1 MRKKSYLSLLTG
13 LLFSALVL
21 SACSGSGNA
30 NNPGTAGDGATTA
43 EASEVTQE
51 DVEKL
56 IIGKWI
62 VAEIDGQPA
71 PTNLKSVYDIVSN
84 TQAITSVS
92 RTVTNDRWKDHV
104 ERRVDID
111 GNTVTI
117 SAPPDDGETTV
128 HEFTITNINTEEFTA
143 NKKITITDKDKEPI
157 VKESVVKFVKLYD
170 DYNDDVIGIWEGHCT
185 SEGSVF
191 DDGQEHR
198 WEYKDDG
205 TFVYYVKD
213 GDDWIPSN
221 DTLNEYFV
229 DGNLLCTRWMENGA
243 ENREWWEISIDGN
256 KMNWSALRE
265 DEDGKTFTATFEMT
279 KVK

>member
-21 SACSGSGNA
+21 SACSDSGNA

-71 PTNLKSVYDIVSN
+71 PTNLKSIYDIVSN

-92 RTVTNDRWKDHV
+92 HTDPNARWKDHV

-117 SAPPDDGETTV
+117 STIHDDGESVV

-143 NKKITITDKDKEPI
+143 NKKLTITDKDKEPI

-205 TFVYYVKD
+205 TFVYYDKD

-279 KVK
+279 KVQ

>member
-1 MRKKSYLSLLTG
+1 MRKKNYLT
-13 LLFSALVL
+13 LLFGVL
-21 SACSGSGNA
+21 FCAFVLTACSISVNV
-30 NNPGTAGDGATTA
+30 NNPSTAGDGATTA

-62 VAEIDGQPA
+62 TSEIDGQPA
-71 PTNLKSVYDIVSN
+71 PTNLKSIYDIVSN
-84 TQAITSVS
+84 TQAFSSVS
-92 RTVTNDRWKDHV
+92 HTDNIAPWKNRV

-117 SAPPDDGETTV
+117 STLPDDGESAV

-143 NKKITITDKDKEPI
+143 NKKLTITDKDKEPI

-279 KVK
+279 KVQ

>member
-205 TFVYYVKD
+205 TFVYYDKD

-265 DEDGKTFTATFEMT
+265 DEEGKTFTATFEMT
-279 KVK
+279 RVQ

>member
-92 RTVTNDRWKDHV
+92 RTVTNAPWIDHV

-117 SAPPDDGETTV
+117 STLPDDGESAV

-143 NKKITITDKDKEPI
+143 NKKLTITDKDKEPI

-170 DYNDDVIGIWEGHCT
+170 DYTDDVIGIWEGHCT

-205 TFVYYVKD
+205 TFVYYDKD

-279 KVK
+279 KVQ